1 MDEINIEQLHND
13 TLIKRLKR
21 LCSLINSNTEFYIH
35 SRMIDD
41 DFRRPIINQ
50 YFLYLSVIPSHL
62 IIKDSLLLVSIINN
76 NCNLTIYYKNDPI
89 SGRNYKNIISPLIKL
104 EDISKFD
111 TSIPEINDSQKKN
124 ICNLMIIKDEWEILQ
139 IQDSINITL
148 QAFDIAKEAI
158 KNNPKL
164 RENNIESI
172 FIKTFIDNYFDVAYS
187 PIIASSYNAS
197 SIHYIDNNSSITN
210 NNFLLIDCGAKNI
223 FGYCADITRTL
234 SVGNVS
240 NHHTIIYNIVKKAH
254 DDTLEYLNLNLE
266 KGVSL
271 ADLNECSVL
280 SFINSFKNLEKI
292 VGYDNWNNIID
303 ACNTNIDA
311 SKQLIEYFYTHSIGH
326 HVGLLVHDLEDL
338 NNYNRKL
345 QEGNI
350 ITIEPGLYFNKE
362 YVGHLNIPEIYYQIG
377 GVRIENMIFI
387 GHQFN
392 NEKSDK
398 LKGFIMSNYV
408 Y

>member
-13 TLIKRLKR
+13 TLAKRLIR
-21 LCSLINSNTEFYIH
+21 FCSLINSNTEFYIH
-35 SRMIDD
+35 SRMIHD

-111 TSIPEINDSQKKN
+111 TSIPEINESQKKN
-124 ICNLMIIKDEWEILQ
+124 ICNLMIIKDQWEILQ

-148 QAFDIAKEAI
+148 ESFDIVKEAI
-158 KNNPKL
+158 KNNTKL

-197 SIHYIDNNSSITN
+197 SIHYIDNNSSISN

-362 YVGHLNIPEIYYQIG
+362 YVGHLIIPEIYYEIG

-392 NEKSDK
+392 DVYSDR
-398 LKGFIMSNYV
+398 LKGFIMSNYE

>member
-1 MDEINIEQLHND
+1 MDELNIEQLHNI
-13 TLIKRLKR
+13 TLVKRLKR
-21 LCSLINSNTEFYIH
+21 LCSLINNTEFYIH

-50 YFLYLSVIPSHL
+50 YFLYLSAIPSHL
-62 IIKDSLLLVSIINN
+62 IIKDSLLLVRIIDNN
-76 NCNLTIYYKNDPI
+76 YSLTIYYKNDPI
-89 SGRNYKNIISPLIKL
+89 SGRNYKNIISPIIKL
-104 EDISKFD
+104 EDISKFNN
-111 TSIPEINDSQKKN
+111 SIPEINDEIKKN

-148 QAFDIAKEAI
+148 QAFDNVRDFI
-158 KNNPKL
+158 KNNPNSM
-164 RENNIESI
+164 ENNIESI
-172 FIKTFIDNYFDVAYS
+172 FIKTFIDNHFDVAYS

-197 SIHYIDNNSSITN
+197 SIHYINNNSKIID

-234 SVGNVS
+234 TIGNLS
-240 NHHTIIYNIVKKAH
+240 NYHDIIYNIVKKAH
-254 DDTLEYLNLNLE
+254 DDTLEYLNENLE

-271 ADLNECSVL
+271 ADLNECCVL
-280 SFINSFKNLEKI
+280 SFIDSFKNLEKI
-292 VGYDNWNNIID
+292 KGYDNWNNIIN

-311 SKQLIEYFYTHSIGH
+311 SKELIHYFYTHSIGH

-345 QEGNI
+345 QEGMV

-362 YVGHLNIPEIYYQIG
+362 YVGHIDIPEIYYEIG

-392 NEKSDK
+392 NEQSSK
-398 LKGFIMSNYV
+398 LKGFIMSNYE